1 MKTVNLYKYEEAN
14 GVIVTPNARSEED
27 AVYAY
32 LLIAD
37 EGNILKHG
45 DDAAYRIDT
54 HTPDDWTE
62 YEDDTKETNTEEE

>member
-27 AVYAY
+27 VVYAY
-32 LLIAD
+32 RLIAD
-37 EGNILKHG
+37 EGKVLKHG
-45 DDAAYRIDT
+45 DDAAYCIDT

-62 YEDDTKETNTEEE
+62 CEDDTKETNTEKE

>member
-27 AVYAY
+27 AIYAY
-32 LLIAD
+32 RLIAD
-37 EGNILKHG
+37 EGKILKHG
-45 DDAAYRIDT
+45 DDAAHCIDT

-62 YEDDTKETNTEEE
+62 CEDDTKETSDVEE